1 MKKTTI
7 IIIAILAI
15 VVIWAIS
22 AYNSM
27 VTQEEEVSKAWGDV
41 ETTYQR
47 RADLIPNLVNT
58 VKGYAK
64 HESGTLEEV
73 TAARAKATQMNISV
87 DELTEE
93 NIRKY
98 QQTMNEMNSALSRL
112 LAISENYPDL
122 KASENFSELQAQIEG
137 TENRINEARKRYNA
151 AVKEYNITVRR
162 FPGNIVAGIFGFEK
176 KGEFRASEGA
186 ENAPRVSFE

>member
-162 FPGNIVAGIFGFEK
+162 FPGNIVASIFGFEK

>member
-137 TENRINEARKRYNA
+137 TENRINEARKRYNT
-151 AVKEYNITVRR
+151 AVKEYNIAVRR

>member
-137 TENRINEARKRYNA
+137 TENRINEARKRYNT

-176 KGEFRASEGA
+176 KGEFRASEGT

>member
-137 TENRINEARKRYNA
+137 TENRINEARKRYNT

>member
-151 AVKEYNITVRR
+151 AVKEYNIKVRR

>member
-186 ENAPRVSFE
+186 ENAPRISFE

>member
-73 TAARAKATQMNISV
+73 TTARAKATQMNISV

>member
-137 TENRINEARKRYNA
+137 TENRINEARKRYNTE
-151 AVKEYNITVRR
+151 VKEYNITVRR

>member
-162 FPGNIVAGIFGFEK
+162 FPGNIVAGLFGFEK

>member
-64 HESGTLEEV
+64 HESSTLEEV

>member
-162 FPGNIVAGIFGFEK
+162 FPGNIVAGILGFEK

>member
-186 ENAPRVSFE
+186 ENVPRVSFE